1 MQLQRQ
7 SWIGTRQ
14 AVIQWCWEL
23 LQVKPYIE
31 GTCGRD
37 VDVEMKLMESV
48 KDVITFYL
56 EVLLEG
62 DLEE

>member
-1 MQLQRQ
+1 MQLQMQ

-23 LQVKPYIE
+23 LQVKPYIK

-62 DLEE
+62 DLEG